1 MVLGAGLN
9 FVFHRF
15 FVIKVI
21 FCMLDQSVGYAK
33 SVRSLV
39 VGLY

>member
-9 FVFHRF
+9 FVFRRF

-21 FCMLDQSVGYAK
+21 FLDQSVGYAK
-33 SVRSLV
+33 SVRSLAV
-39 VGLY
+39 CFY